1 MMKSK
6 MRIGSILMIA
16 VLILS
21 SCAAGPDN
29 PGVEYAPQMYHST
42 PYEPL
47 SQITD
52 EESGRWI
59 NGLDFALSQDKKD
72 NPYAEEHAEFYNSNP
87 YNAFGMT
94 MRKPVEGTVR
104 RGQYLPVRI
113 APDDYETA
121 ASLLENPTDS
131 SEVVLKDG
139 KVLYERFCQHCHGA
153 EGLGDG
159 KVGKVYKGVTAYT
172 SASVIDKPG
181 GHIYHVITHGKGR
194 MGAHGSQISEED
206 RWKIVRYVQVLQQQ

>member
-1 MMKSK
+1 MTYK
-6 MRIGSILMIA
+6 MRIHSLYITTLVA
-16 VLILS
+16 VVLS
-21 SCAAGPDN
+21 GCAAGPDD

-47 SQITD
+47 SQIQDKDAGKWLSSSD
-52 EESGRWI
+52 EEDHG
-59 NGLDFALSQDKKD
+59 
-72 NPYAEEHAEFYNSNP
+72 EFFNSNP
-87 YNAFGMT
+87 YNQHSMT
-94 MRKPVEGTVR
+94 MRKPVPGTVK
-104 RGQYLPVRI
+104 RGEYLPVRI

-121 ASLLENPTDS
+121 AELLENPLDS
-131 SEVVLKDG
+131 TAEVVKDG
-139 KVLYERFCQHCHGA
+139 KALYETFCIHCHGE
-153 EGLGDG
+153 EGMGDG

-172 SASVIDKPG
+172 SASVINKPG